1 MTGTSERGGSL
12 FRIARPPR
20 IRRSELRLLLE
31 MVEAPDCSMAKFG
44 EAVSKHPSVLKQLL
58 RAANSSLT
66 GSAVEISSPSHA
78 ALYLGS
84 RRVSF
89 LLNTLAPELIEE
101 DEPTSSSGEGAA

>member
-1 MTGTSERGGSL
+1 MTGTNERTGSL

-20 IRRSELRLLLE
+20 IRRSELRQLLE
-31 MVEAPDCSMAKFG
+31 MLEAPDCSMARFG
-44 EAVSKHPSVLKQLL
+44 EAIAKFPSVVKQLL

-66 GSAVEISSPSHA
+66 GSAVEIHSPAHA
-78 ALYLGS
+78 SLYLGS

-101 DEPTSSSGEGAA
+101 DEPTAASGEGAA